1 MAFHIKIKTK
11 CLKQETTCCLKQRLS
26 LNLVRE
32 FSHAN
37 TRKPPWDIAGTFKCP
52 MRLRTGDGKA
62 FGQCRTGRRSVR
74 KCVTFRGQTGDG
86 GSLDADLLVF
96 FPMRLLVLLATVP
109 HLTTPRA
116 PHQRLTRSA
125 ELTGRRGIHIF
136 SSGFRVF
143 GDRVCRRAAAPVEGG
158 GQAVGGASSLRESR
172 SLR

>member
-1 MAFHIKIKTK
+1 
-11 CLKQETTCCLKQRLS
+11 
-26 LNLVRE
+26 
-32 FSHAN
+32 
-37 TRKPPWDIAGTFKCP
+37 

-86 GSLDADLLVF
+86 SSLDADQLVL
-96 FPMRLLVLLATVP
+96 FPVRLLMLLATVP

-125 ELTGRRGIHIF
+125 ELTGRHGIHNF

-143 GDRVCRRAAAPVEGG
+143 GDRVCTDEQLRQWRV
-158 GQAVGGASSLRESR
+158 GASSGRGYFTTWVTISPLGGANHLLVCKSANRANVVKWLPQSAAR
-172 SLR
+172 K